1 MSWFG
6 KMLGGTIGLM
16 IGGPLGAIAGAAVGH
31 HLFDKDSGAARQRR
45 QEWER
50 KLHSATSGGATGQT
64 GYRSTGT
71 SETGSGS
78 ATGGKSQVFG
88 AEERQAAFFLVLFS
102 ILGKLAKADGRV
114 SREEGEA
121 VIEFLD
127 RMKVQGEQRQF
138 AIRVFNEAKNS
149 RHSVEE
155 FARQFAQMTMGQP
168 DLRSSLVD
176 MLFRVALADKEFHP
190 EEEKIIHSVG
200 GILGVSAAELEA
212 IRARYLASSEHAY
225 SVLGLTSDA
234 SDEDVKGTYHRL
246 VQEYHP
252 DRIVAQG
259 MPDEFVEYATQRFQE
274 IQAAW
279 DQIRKDRGL

>member
-16 IGGPLGAIAGAAVGH
+16 IGGPLGAVAGAAVGH
-31 HLFDKDSGAARQRR
+31 HLFDKNSAGARQRR
-45 QEWER
+45 AEWEQ
-50 KLHSATSGGATGQT
+50 KLRAAQSSASASRTTAQRPSSA
-64 GYRSTGT
+64 RSAQ
-71 SETGSGS
+71 SEVER
-78 ATGGKSQVFG
+78 Q
-88 AEERQAAFFLVLFS
+88 EERQAAYFLALFS

-127 RMKVQGEQRQF
+127 RMRVQGEQRQF

-149 RHSVEE
+149 RHTVEE
-155 FARQFAQMTMGQP
+155 FARQFAQMSMGQP

-176 MLFRVALADKEFHP
+176 MLFRVALADQEFHP
-190 EEEKIIHSVG
+190 EEEKIIRSVG
-200 GILGVSAAELEA
+200 GILGISAAELEA
-212 IRARYLASSEHAY
+212 IRARYLASAEHAY
-225 SVLGLTSDA
+225 SVLGLTQEA
-234 SDEDVKGTYHRL
+234 SDEELKSTYRRL

-274 IQAAW
+274 IQTAW
-279 DQIRKDRGL
+279 NQIRKDRNLS

>member
-31 HLFDKDSGAARQRR
+31 HLFDKNSGDAHARRK
-45 QEWER
+45 EWER
-50 KLHSATSGGATGQT
+50 KLHSAGSARGRGTTSQ
-64 GYRSTGT
+64 RSTGA
-71 SETGSGS
+71 GR
-78 ATGGKSQVFG
+78 AQAYG
-88 AEERQAAFFLVLFS
+88 AEERQAAYFLAVFS

-121 VIEFLD
+121 VVEFLD

-149 RHSVEE
+149 VHTVEE
-155 FARQFAQMTMGQP
+155 FARQFTQMTMGQF
-168 DLRSSLVD
+168 DLRSSLLD
-176 MLFRVALADKEFHP
+176 MLFRVALADNEFHP
-190 EEEKIIHSVG
+190 EEEKIIRSVG
-200 GILGVSAAELEA
+200 SILGISAAEIEA
-212 IRARYLASSEHAY
+212 IRARYLASAEHSY
-225 SVLGLTSDA
+225 SVLGLTNDA
-234 SDEDVKGTYHRL
+234 SDEEVKSTYRRL

-259 MPDEFVEYATQRFQE
+259 MPEEFVEYATQRFQE
-274 IQAAW
+274 IQTAW
-279 DQIRKDRGL
+279 DQIKKERGM